1 MRTIIIDDEIKA
13 AKMLQIELEKL
24 FPEINIIGNFQKPE
38 LGIQAIDEQQPDLV
52 FLDIEM
58 PKKSGFDVL
67 KACKFRKMQVIFA
80 TAYSEYALQA
90 IKANALDYI
99 LKPID
104 TDELESAVKKAK
116 QKIESQSFNQFQ
128 FLLDKLENDGK
139 DFIKIPSG
147 DQILFFRAEE
157 IIYCKAESNYTLIL
171 TTKQKILVSKTLKYM
186 EELLP
191 KNDFIRIHQ
200 SFIINKNHIR
210 SYSRLDGGY
219 VTLSNGD
226 TARVAKNKKNLVL

>member
-24 FPEINIIGNFQKPE
+24 FPEIKIIGNFQQPE
-38 LGIQAIDEQQPDLV
+38 LGIQAIDEQKPDLV

-67 KACKFRKMQVIFA
+67 KECKFRKMQVIFA

-104 TDELESAVKKAK
+104 TDELASAVKKAQ
-116 QKIESQSFNQFQ
+116 QKIDEQNFNQFQ
-128 FLLDKLENDGK
+128 FLIDKLEHDEK

-147 DQILFFRAEE
+147 DQILFFQAEE
-157 IIYCKAESNYTLIL
+157 IIYCKAESNYTLIF
-171 TTKQKILVSKTLKYM
+171 TTKQKILVAKTLKYM

-191 KNDFIRIHQ
+191 KKDFIRIHQ
-200 SFIINKNHIR
+200 SYIVNKNHIR
-210 SYSRLDGGY
+210 AYSRLDGGY
-219 VTLSNGD
+219 ITLSNGD

>member
-1 MRTIIIDDEIKA
+1 MRTLIIDDEIKA
-13 AKMLQIELEKL
+13 AKMLEIELNKL
-24 FPEINIIGNFQKPE
+24 FSDIEIIGIFQQPE
-38 LGIQAIDEQQPDLV
+38 LGIQAINEQQPDLV

-67 KACKFRKMQVIFA
+67 KECSFRKMQVIFV

-104 TDELESAVKKAK
+104 TDELKAAVEKAK
-116 QKIESQSFNQFQ
+116 SALEQQKFNQFQ
-128 FLLDKLENDGK
+128 FLIEKLDSTGDKL
-139 DFIKIPSG
+139 IKIPSG
-147 DQILFFRAEE
+147 DQILFFQAND
-157 IIYCKAESNYTLIL
+157 IVYCKAESNYTSVVTI
-171 TTKQKILVSKTLKYM
+171 KKKILISKTLKYM
-186 EELLP
+186 EEMLP
-191 KNDFIRIHQ
+191 KDDFIRIHQ
-200 SFIINKNHIR
+200 SFIVNKNHINA
-210 SYSRLDGGY
+210 YSRLDGGY

>member
-1 MRTIIIDDEIKA
+1 MRTIIIDDEPKA
-13 AKMLQIELEKL
+13 ALMLQIELKKL
-24 FPEINIIGNFQKPE
+24 FSEIDIIGNFQQPD
-38 LGIQAIDEQQPDLV
+38 LGIQAIDEQKPDLV

-67 KACKFRKMQVIFA
+67 KSCKFKKMQVIFA

-104 TDELESAVKKAK
+104 NDELESAVKKAK
-116 QKIESQSFNQFQ
+116 QKIEEQNFNQFQ
-128 FLLDKLENDGK
+128 FLIDKLENDEK

-147 DQILFFRAEE
+147 DQILFFQAEE
-157 IIYCKAESNYTLIL
+157 IIYCKAESNYTLIF
-171 TTKQKILVSKTLKYM
+171 TTNKKILVSKTLKYM

-210 SYSRLDGGY
+210 AYSRLDGGY